1 MKVHLVITIL
11 VYMLFAYYTFAQPQD
26 EMTDLRIKQPLLFE
40 KQRDIYNRLRKREKL
55 FKFKVPELKIE
66 EVKEEKCFYVK
77 AIRIEGY
84 KLISKEEI
92 YKVAS
97 KYVDKCLGEK
107 GLSMLLREINNL
119 YIKKGYITSKAYLIP
134 KNISEGVV
142 DIKIIE
148 GKIEEITGNVEGIG
162 TAFYGLKGKVLNI
175 RDVEVGIEML
185 NRLES
190 NNATINLE
198 PGSARGLTKVIIKN
212 IQGRRYSINLSLNN
226 FGYKPTGQYLISS
239 RIQLENP
246 LKISDIL
253 ALSINTTNR
262 QDPNRRSVTNSIDY
276 SFPLH
281 RFLFTTSFSN
291 TTYAQSLKGAIARYS
306 MLTTN
311 NTLNTGFEY
320 KAYHSDKFK
329 FSGGVNLYF
338 RENTTLIEEIKIG
351 TMSYKYNKAK
361 VFLKN
366 VFILGNMYASLTLN
380 VHKGLGSDEDKYV
393 IDIYRNNEVYK
404 ISGYFTKFSV
414 EGSLFINL
422 PFRLSYT
429 AFIYGQYAWERLFSS
444 EQISIGGPYS
454 VRGFFEDN
462 ISGDTGFYIRNDI
475 SGNIRLKGNIFLR
488 PYAGADY
495 GIIDCTRDSLCGA
508 IIGLSAGTHIIYKRL
523 SINVFHSLP
532 VFYPEYI
539 KESGFT
545 GFSLN
550 FSI

>member
-1 MKVHLVITIL
+1 M
-11 VYMLFAYYTFAQPQD
+11 FAQTED
-26 EMTDLRIKQPLLFE
+26 ERTDLRIKQPLLFE
-40 KQRDIYNRLRKREKL
+40 KQKDIYNRLRRQERL
-55 FKFKVPELKIE
+55 FKFETPKFKIE
-66 EVKEEKCFYVK
+66 DVKEEKCFHIK

-84 KLISKEEI
+84 QLISKEDI
-92 YKVAS
+92 YGVAS
-97 KYVDKCLGEK
+97 KYVDKCLGRK

-119 YIKKGYITSKAYLIP
+119 YIERGYITSRAYLVP
-134 KNISEGVV
+134 KHIAEGVI

-162 TAFYGLKGKVLNI
+162 AAFYGLKGKVLNI
-175 RDVEVGIEML
+175 RDIEVGIEML

-212 IQGRRYSINLSLNN
+212 RQGRRYSINISLNN

-253 ALSINTTNR
+253 ALNINTTNR

-291 TTYAQSLKGAIARYS
+291 TTYAQSLEGAIARYS

-320 KAYHSDKFK
+320 KAYHSSKFK

-338 RENTTLIEEIKIG
+338 RENTTLIEEVKIG
-351 TMSYKYNKAK
+351 TMSYKYNKVK
-361 VFLKN
+361 VFLRG
-366 VFILGNMYASLTLN
+366 VFIPGGIYTSLILSI
-380 VHKGLGSDEDKYV
+380 HKGLGSDEDKYV
-393 IDIYRNNEVYK
+393 VDVYGNNEVYK
-404 ISGYFTKFSV
+404 ISGYFTKFSI
-414 EGSLFINL
+414 EGNLFMNL
-422 PFRLSYT
+422 PLGLSYT
-429 AFIYGQYAWERLFSS
+429 AFIYGQYAGERLFSS

-462 ISGDTGFYIRNDI
+462 ISGDTGLYIRNDI
-475 SGNIRLKGNIFLR
+475 TKDVRLTGNLFLR
-488 PYAGADY
+488 PYMGADY

-508 IIGLSAGTHIIYKRL
+508 IIGLSGGTFIIYKRL
-523 SINVFHSLP
+523 NINIFHSVP
-532 VFYPEYI
+532 IFFPEYI

-545 GFSLN
+545 GFSIN
-550 FSI
+550 FGI